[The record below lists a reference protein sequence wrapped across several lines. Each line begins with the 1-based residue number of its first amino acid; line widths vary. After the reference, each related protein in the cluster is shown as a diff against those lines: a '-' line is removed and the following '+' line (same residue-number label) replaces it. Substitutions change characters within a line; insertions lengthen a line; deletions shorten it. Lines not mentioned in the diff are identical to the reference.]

1 MFYCREHESGTIF
14 KVHLTPRASRDAV
27 GDLHDDAVKVFIKSP
42 PVDNRANQALVKFLA
57 KKLGVKTRDLEIVAG
72 RTSRSKTLT
81 VAGLKPGDVTSRL
94 GL

>member
-27 GDLHDDAVKVFIKSP
+27 GDLHGDAVKVFIKAP
-42 PVDNRANQALVKFLA
+42 PVDNKANRALVKFLA
-57 KKLGVKTRDLEIVAG
+57 EKLNVKTRDLEIVSG
-72 RTSRSKTLT
+72 QTSRLKTLT
-81 VAGLKPGDVTSRL
+81 VTGLKPGGVASRL